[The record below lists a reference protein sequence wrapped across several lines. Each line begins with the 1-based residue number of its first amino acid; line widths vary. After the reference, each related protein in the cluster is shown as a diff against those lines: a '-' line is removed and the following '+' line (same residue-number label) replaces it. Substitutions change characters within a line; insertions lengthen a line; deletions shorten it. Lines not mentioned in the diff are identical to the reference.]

1 MKKDP
6 SPTVLRHHLG
16 TDAGAMP
23 YHPFGYTGHREL
35 EIYVRLGMSS
45 MQVLQAGT
53 SVAARHLGLTDM
65 GLLAPGYSADL
76 LVLSANPLDDIR
88 NTRAI
93 DIVYL
98 RGQAVD
104 REALSD
110 SWLRTRVNE

>member
-1 MKKDP
+1 
-6 SPTVLRHHLG
+6 
-16 TDAGAMP
+16 
-23 YHPFGYTGHREL
+23 
-35 EIYVRLGMSS
+35 
-45 MQVLQAGT
+45 
-53 SVAARHLGLTDM
+53 M

-76 LVLSANPLDDIR
+76 LVLLANLLDDIR

-93 DIVYL
+93 GIVYL